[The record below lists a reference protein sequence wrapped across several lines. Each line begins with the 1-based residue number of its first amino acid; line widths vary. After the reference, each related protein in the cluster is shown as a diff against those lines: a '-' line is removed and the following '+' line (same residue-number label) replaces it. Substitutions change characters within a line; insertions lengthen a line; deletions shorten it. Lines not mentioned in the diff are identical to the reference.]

1 MPLIIPSS
9 FLHARWARDIAV
21 FLGSCGVDF
30 RFGPP
35 SDQAILNRG
44 IPRSC
49 EEFCLPLKLFCGHV
63 LALAESKENRVLIP
77 VITGNAR
84 GDSFLCH
91 PQQRARDIA
100 VNLELIEPERVVSPA
115 FTYDDSL
122 HLMPE
127 GFIELGAE
135 LAVPA
140 PTVESALKSR
150 EHFLTSARP
159 PRVGGCGTEET
170 GARTPVIAL
179 IGTPPVLT
187 DTLLGGKIRG
197 LLDGLGARSVVPDIA
212 GFSLG
217 DFPKDFR
224 HFTFDAMTRVQAAAA
239 FRDPSTDGVIFLQA
253 FLCGPC
259 CNTPSDIGRDEKTK
273 PFLPLVLDQE
283 HSSAGLQTRIEAFLD
298 IVASSK
304 GGKS

>member
-9 FLHARWARDIAV
+9 FLSALWARDIGV

-49 EEFCLPLKLFCGHV
+49 EEFCFPLKLFCGHV
-63 LALAESKENRVLIP
+63 LALAESRENRVLIP

-84 GDSFLCH
+84 KDSFLCH

-122 HLMPE
+122 RLLPE
-127 GFIELGAE
+127 GFISLGAE
-135 LAVPA
+135 LGVPA
-140 PTVESALKSR
+140 PTIELALGSR
-150 EHFLTSARP
+150 ELLRTSARP
-159 PRVGGCGTEET
+159 PSA
-170 GARTPVIAL
+170 GARGKEKTGSRAPRIAV
-179 IGTPPVLT
+179 IGTPPVLK
-187 DTLLGGKIRG
+187 DALLGGKIRG
-197 LLDGLGARSVVPDIA
+197 MLDGLDARSVVPDVA

-217 DFPKDFR
+217 DYPKDFR
-224 HFTFDAMTRVQAAAA
+224 HFTFDAMTRALADAA
-239 FRDPSTDGVIFLQA
+239 FRDPSIDGVIFLQA

-259 CNTPSDIGRDEKTK
+259 CNTPSDLRKEARTK

-283 HSSAGLQTRIEAFLD
+283 QSSTGLRTRIEAFLD
-298 IVASSK
+298 IVISSK
-304 GGKS
+304 GVRP